1 MSRLPLLA
9 LIAATLAACASV
21 SDGVVTMSDGSMRIV
36 KQQAMGFEGDPAA
49 MEADVRKQALH
60 HCETSGQDLEVLSL
74 KATQPPYILGNFPSA
89 RIEFRC
95 KPR

>member
-9 LIAATLAACASV
+9 LIAGSLAACASV
-21 SDGVVTMSDGSMRIV
+21 QDGVMTLNDGTMRIV
-36 KQQAMGFEGDPAA
+36 KEQALGFAGDPAA

-60 HCETSGQDLEVLSL
+60 HCETSGQDLDVISL
-74 KATQPPYILGNFPSA
+74 KATQPPYILGNFPGA
-89 RIEFRC
+89 RIDFRC